1 MPIAQ
6 RDYVLRLIE
15 QIAAL
20 LRRLVEKLVHGRA
33 AAPEVVREAQQAQGE
48 LLGPLADILPRL
60 DAGSAVQALGEPRQ
74 VALWIELLRL
84 EATAVRLLG
93 EGERALA
100 LEGRAG
106 ELARALGGLPL
117 PPAVPYPE
125 NGEA

>member
-20 LRRLVEKLVHGRA
+20 LRRLLEKLTAGRA

-60 DAGSAVQALGEPRQ
+60 DATSAVQALGEPRQ

-100 LEGRAG
+100 LERRAG
-106 ELARALGGLPL
+106 ELASALGNLPPSPGLP
-117 PPAVPYPE
+117 YPD
-125 NGEA
+125 NSTT